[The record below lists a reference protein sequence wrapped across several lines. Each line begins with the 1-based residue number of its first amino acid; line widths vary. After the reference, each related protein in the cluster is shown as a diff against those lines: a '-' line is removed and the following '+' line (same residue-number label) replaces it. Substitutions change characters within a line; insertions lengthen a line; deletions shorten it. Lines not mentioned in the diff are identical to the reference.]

1 MAWIVMLGN
10 IKNRVGRAVHTAVGD
25 GHLLCVVHTDD
36 AVKGAQLDLVFV
48 LLLAQEHFG
57 RDFVRVH
64 EIHHLMAR
72 EGIPEEIVAG
82 EVISLALL
90 CRRARLGL

>member
-1 MAWIVMLGN
+1 M
-10 IKNRVGRAVHTAVGD
+10 GD
-25 GHLLCVVHTDD
+25 GHLLCVVHADD
-36 AVKGAQLDLVFV
+36 AVKGAQLDLVLV

-64 EIHHLMAR
+64 EVHHLVALKR
-72 EGIPEEIVAG
+72 IPEEVVAA